1 MARSSAS
8 GRPRTR
14 TSTRRGGSTGSS
26 TACSRPTGSRS
37 RRSPTSWIGWRRRT
51 ACTSRRPRT
60 ARWGSGRSPWP
71 LSEGSSVPSTT
82 SSGSAAVPTT
92 PTSCGAVS
100 GATSSGSIPRWRT
113 PTGRCSACRAPSAR
127 PWRGR
132 LTINTSQTRRSR
144 SGGAR
149 PTTPTGTACSAAA
162 TCRTSA
168 DVRRGS
174 LLEGWFDAGT
184 SPLDP
189 VSPWA
194 QAALT
199 LATEALASTVSTASG
214 GVAVTLTREAGASVR
229 VEKTVTIRDATVE
242 VRYRLGTPAGMTG
255 VSGRWAV
262 QFNVA
267 LTAGDAPGR
276 YLTATG
282 RPSLG
287 STGRERG
294 AAGVTLVDE
303 WVGVRARLERG
314 PVAELAWG
322 PVQTVSVSEA
332 GFERIYQGTALL
344 IVWPVELRTGEP
356 RELSAS
362 ITLERS

>member
-37 RRSPTSWIGWRRRT
+37 PRCPTSWIGWRQRT
-51 ACTSRRPRT
+51 ASTCRRPRT

-71 LSEGSSVPSTT
+71 LSEGSSAPNTT
-82 SSGSAAVPTT
+82 SSGSAAAPTT
-92 PTSCGAVS
+92 PISCGAITELGYLAGDLDV
-100 GATSSGSIPRWRT
+100 ADVLARRPEAYHADVRRGS
-113 PTGRCSACRAPSAR
+113 
-127 PWRGR
+127 RGD
-132 LTINTSQTRRSR
+132 
-144 SGGAR
+144 GGA
-149 PTTPTGTACSAAA
+149 AV
-162 TCRTSA
+162 RTIHDA
-168 DVRRGS
+168 PAPKEAGLDTLLAYDDVRRGS
-174 LLEGWFDAGT
+174 LLEGWFDAGA
-184 SPLDP
+184 SGLDP

-199 LATEALASTVSTASG
+199 LAAEALASTVSTANG
-214 GVAVTLTREAGASVR
+214 GVAVTLTRGAGASVR

-242 VRYRLGTPAGMTG
+242 VRYRLGTPAGMSG
-255 VSGRWAV
+255 ASGRWAV
-262 QFNVA
+262 QINVA

-282 RPSLG
+282 QPSLG

-303 WVGVRARLERG
+303 WVGVRARLEWA

-332 GFERIYQGTALL
+332 GFERIYQGPALL